1 MKKITCVSL
10 SIFVVLCLL
19 SICYVQKNSEC
30 TLENSSYK
38 ISNIKIYYS
47 HGRKLFCFDLPTIS
61 MQEFLSLPDLK
72 EIDVRDSTTISIFEK
87 SVVNSKKDTI
97 KFVLDTII
105 IDDINFDLEGDYSSE
120 LSSYEEK
127 NKGTMYSYG
136 KWDNGI
142 DAYMVVKLFTNNG
155 IDTLAVSSSVLSKIQ
170 FNNTVFSDSLL
181 FYVVADTI
189 CERDSTWIGDF
200 QKYLH

>member
-1 MKKITCVSL
+1 MLET
-10 SIFVVLCLL
+10 VLQFLFLRNLL
-19 SICYVQKNSEC
+19 SIQ
-30 TLENSSYK
+30 
-38 ISNIKIYYS
+38 
-47 HGRKLFCFDLPTIS
+47 
-61 MQEFLSLPDLK
+61 
-72 EIDVRDSTTISIFEK
+72 
-87 SVVNSKKDTI
+87 KKDTI